1 MYPRILKWTR
11 CPPPKGPNDDN
22 SQKGRVLHAA
32 VLLLEMRQRFQ
43 PIFTQTPLGEFIA
56 PVQRNLAKGQKISE
70 LTKHFIH
77 VCRRDELKTAKL
89 REPLE
94 VGKIIFGPSHE
105 LAMNDL
111 KTYDV
116 RQSIESVLVF
126 GAAEKVDFFQ
136 VRTLLEYPQ
145 PSYPRNDASVEVE
158 EFQSSE
164 TLPLVFFELLKDV
177 VSKLVSCT
185 KEQSETIE
193 ILAVLQQH
201 ELISGG

>member
-1 MYPRILKWTR
+1 
-11 CPPPKGPNDDN
+11 
-22 SQKGRVLHAA
+22 
-32 VLLLEMRQRFQ
+32 MRQRFQ
-43 PIFTQTPLGEFIA
+43 PIFTQTPRGEFIA
-56 PVQRNLAKGQKISE
+56 PVQRNLAKGRKISE

-77 VCRRDELKTAKL
+77 VCRRDEHKTAKL

-94 VGKIIFGPSHE
+94 VGKIIFGPSAHE

-136 VRTLLEYPQ
+136 VQTLLEYPQ

-164 TLPLVFFELLKDV
+164 TLPLVFFELLKGV

-185 KEQSETIE
+185 KVQSETIE